1 MARVAA
7 LQASQGAEMATK
19 NTITKIDIFNHIFP
33 KAFFDKM
40 LETVADK
47 GKVKRWLNI
56 PFLVD
61 LDDRFRK
68 MDEFGDYRQILSLSA
83 PPIEAMAGPEASP
96 DLARLGNDG
105 MAEYCQR
112 YKDRFPGFIAS
123 LPLNNP
129 EASLEELHRCMKD
142 LKAVGVQLFSNV
154 NGKPIDGPEYYP
166 LFEAMAAYDKPIFLH
181 PIRPPT
187 VTDYASEKKSLYEI
201 WWTFGWPYETSAAM
215 ARLVFTKLFEKL
227 PNIKIIAHH
236 MGGMIPFFEGRV
248 GPGWDQLGSRTA
260 DEDYVSLL
268 KSLKKRP
275 IDYFRMFYADTA
287 LFGSASGTRC
297 GMDFFGVD
305 KVVFASDAPFDPEG
319 GPMYIRDTIKVIDEL
334 DISDD
339 DRRKIYNG
347 NACKL
352 LGMTV

>member
-1 MARVAA
+1 
-7 LQASQGAEMATK
+7 MAT

-33 KAFFDKM
+33 KTFFDKM
-40 LETVADK
+40 LETVTDK

-61 LDDRFRK
+61 LDVRFRK

-83 PPIEAMAGPEASP
+83 PPIEAMAGPDQSP

-105 MAEYCQR
+105 MAEYCR
-112 YKDRFPGFIAS
+112 LYNDRFPGFIAS

-129 EASLEELHRCMKD
+129 EASLAELHRCMKD

-154 NGKPIDGPEYYP
+154 NGKAIDGPEYYP

-181 PIRPPT
+181 PIRP
-187 VTDYASEKKSLYEI
+187 ASVPDFAAEKKSLYEI

-215 ARLVFTKLFEKL
+215 ARLVFSKLFDKL
-227 PNIKIIAHH
+227 PNIKIITHH

-248 GPGWDQLGSRTA
+248 GPGWDQLGTRTA
-260 DEDYVSLL
+260 DEDYTILL

-319 GPMYIRDTIKVIDEL
+319 GPMYIRDTIKVIDDL
-334 DISDD
+334 DISDS

-347 NACKL
+347 NASKL
-352 LGMTV
+352 LQLAL